1 MKRRTNAIQNNA
13 TSAAGR
19 GRVQPSGRFARALR
33 PRSTGRAERQGWLAF
48 GAWLSTSMSESKPSP
63 APSHRSASPPSSRGK
78 RSSARALSPGSAL
91 SKQRQL
97 DLIDRFSSGLEPNV
111 SGVKH
116 TNEDDSGGGVLFPS
130 AFEGEGAST
139 AATATAA
146 AAAAAADSPTKA
158 KKRLDFGFGSAD
170 ADVANYH
177 HQQQQPGLIHP
188 YLPALEVPALSP
200 PPPASPRM
208 TDSKG
213 SRWRQAAKQQ
223 MRTPSNTPNRPF
235 AKDEHAIVDLDLIES
250 AVLEA
255 KALQEAIHSFEEHE
269 WQSNPPL
276 WKRQYTRLL
285 GDTLEVA
292 HAAIERAAETLM
304 KPKCLRTMGMV
315 ALVALATIALLEV
328 CSLFVLPDPQPPS
341 PPAPPLPP
349 PWPPAPPPQPPYPP
363 RPPPPPSPPQ
373 PRLPPPSP
381 PMQPAFVAVLWNH
394 AWSPQ
399 GFMIMTA
406 AMLFVGGVLAWMWMQ
421 FGQDGDDA
429 SAGKHERK
437 LGNRSQTTK
446 NKSGHAIRTTRRR
459 KPHVQTAPTE
469 AELAAKAIIAKAVV
483 SKAVSNAKSRAKD
496 AAAMQTAMA
505 ARETPQNRAMEKRD
519 EPRLA
524 SRRSAPPCDDAK
536 VLLTP
541 LLPAERKR
549 HALEYIYARNSRA
562 HELELPRS
570 PHAAAKSVPR
580 APSSSGALSAREVTS
595 FSSARTSPR
604 RPASARRSSSDWQ
617 TTPSISRYN
626 RNVETSLAPAGL
638 PLYEVRKILLVRAKA
653 DLNSQMVGTLPE
665 GTYIHVLDTTRMM
678 DGSQRVRIALPG
690 EKDTLGWATSWKPT
704 EHLYTIRRCNG
715 TASEEVSIESGLLAD
730 HVASHDA
737 YHGGNDAWT
746 KLHFHSSLFRHAK
759 RTSTS
764 LHVAPIGTPLCPPRA
779 RPWVVLPAHEGDDFE
794 DDSFAFPP
802 ARTAPPDAHA
812 SPGPAVTSAD
822 QGASRALASEKASA
836 TQASSTSRQGCG
848 KTPRGFA
855 PTML

>member
-1 MKRRTNAIQNNA
+1 
-13 TSAAGR
+13 
-19 GRVQPSGRFARALR
+19 
-33 PRSTGRAERQGWLAF
+33 
-48 GAWLSTSMSESKPSP
+48 
-63 APSHRSASPPSSRGK
+63 
-78 RSSARALSPGSAL
+78 
-91 SKQRQL
+91 
-97 DLIDRFSSGLEPNV
+97 
-111 SGVKH
+111 
-116 TNEDDSGGGVLFPS
+116 
-130 AFEGEGAST
+130 
-139 AATATAA
+139 
-146 AAAAAADSPTKA
+146 
-158 KKRLDFGFGSAD
+158 
-170 ADVANYH
+170 
-177 HQQQQPGLIHP
+177 
-188 YLPALEVPALSP
+188 
-200 PPPASPRM
+200 
-208 TDSKG
+208 
-213 SRWRQAAKQQ
+213 
-223 MRTPSNTPNRPF
+223 
-235 AKDEHAIVDLDLIES
+235 
-250 AVLEA
+250 
-255 KALQEAIHSFEEHE
+255 
-269 WQSNPPL
+269 
-276 WKRQYTRLL
+276 
-285 GDTLEVA
+285 
-292 HAAIERAAETLM
+292 
-304 KPKCLRTMGMV
+304 
-315 ALVALATIALLEV
+315 
-328 CSLFVLPDPQPPS
+328 
-341 PPAPPLPP
+341 
-349 PWPPAPPPQPPYPP
+349 
-363 RPPPPPSPPQ
+363 
-373 PRLPPPSP
+373 
-381 PMQPAFVAVLWNH
+381 
-394 AWSPQ
+394 
-399 GFMIMTA
+399 MTA

-570 PHAAAKSVPR
+570 PHAAAKSIPR
-580 APSSSGALSAREVTS
+580 APSSSGALSARGVTS

-653 DLNSQMVGTLPE
+653 DLNSQIVGTLPE

-715 TASEEVSIESGLLAD
+715 TASEEVSIESGLPAD
-730 HVASHDA
+730 HAASRDA

-779 RPWVVLPAHEGDDFE
+779 RPWVVLQAHEGDGFE
-794 DDSFAFPP
+794 DDSFASPP
-802 ARTAPPDAHA
+802 AWTAPPDAHA

-822 QGASRALASEKASA
+822 QGASRALESEKASA
-836 TQASSTSRQGCG
+836 TQASSTSRQSCG